1 MGDPNEGGFPDDLV
15 GRVNEKIY
23 DPVRFFG
30 EVPTAASQPREG
42 G

>member
-1 MGDPNEGGFPDDLV
+1 MEDPNGRGSPDDLV
-15 GRVNEKIY
+15 AHVKAKMY